1 MGGGATGTDF
11 AYGIGTSGII
21 ANDQTAGIW
30 VRGVVNLNSGNGNIS
45 IRGYAANASP
55 TALNIPTWGVG
66 LGLGAVLNTNPASV
80 SINSGTGN
88 ILIEGFARNPA
99 GSNSNSYGVVFNNW
113 EAMTPQPLTITSANT
128 TANAIRLIGNTENTI
143 NGQRTKN
150 SLRFWSTNSNILAT
164 GTGGGITLSGKTF
177 DDNDHSQICWSGG
190 NILATSGPIVIN
202 TDKESLLIE
211 NDMFVGSRSG
221 IAGNTISSSNVRFSI
236 DDLNVTSGRLI
247 RVATTGSL
255 TIEPFGNSFTD
266 YTPSTNTI
274 VGLSTAT
281 GWSFNENTQTLTGL
295 TIGKPLN
302 TSNITIGSTT
312 TIAGPVTIYGGT
324 IAVNGNITSSNGSTI
339 SLFGNALTFG
349 TNKTVTSNNGL
360 LIIAPQTASN
370 SIGLGGASGTLS
382 LPSSYF
388 STNFVDG
395 FSNIQ
400 IGSNT
405 QTGAIYSN
413 AFTLRDN
420 LTLLTSGS
428 LTLGGKPIL
437 GNNNVTLGSDITTI
451 NVGSPA
457 NYFQTNGSG
466 AVIRRIA
473 NNSNLLF
480 PVGNA
485 AYNPISINNKTGITD
500 TFSAN
505 VLDTA
510 YLDGSMGGV
519 VRSSHVKRTWNISKN
534 TASANA
540 GSGVDLSFTWNANE
554 VVGALTN
561 PTLNHH
567 NGNGWEIP
575 SMGTSS
581 VSGTTLTYTGY
592 KGSFSPFAIGGS
604 SAFGLPV
611 ELKEFNTK
619 CLNDYTTIN
628 WTTASEKNNAYFE
641 LFKSDDATNWE
652 KIYEEKGQGTKA
664 TETHYSFNDFDKKT
678 TYYRLKDIDED
689 GVENWSQIIFSD
701 CKNEVSNIQIYPNP
715 ASDYIKVI
723 VPISENT
730 TLNIISLE
738 GKIIKTMPLISN
750 QTLVS
755 VKDLVNGIY
764 LIEIKNQKL
773 IEQIKFLKK

>member
-1 MGGGATGTDF
+1 
-11 AYGIGTSGII
+11 
-21 ANDQTAGIW
+21 
-30 VRGVVNLNSGNGNIS
+30 
-45 IRGYAANASP
+45 
-55 TALNIPTWGVG
+55 
-66 LGLGAVLNTNPASV
+66 
-80 SINSGTGN
+80 
-88 ILIEGFARNPA
+88 
-99 GSNSNSYGVVFNNW
+99 
-113 EAMTPQPLTITSANT
+113 
-128 TANAIRLIGNTENTI
+128 
-143 NGQRTKN
+143 
-150 SLRFWSTNSNILAT
+150 
-164 GTGGGITLSGKTF
+164 
-177 DDNDHSQICWSGG
+177 
-190 NILATSGPIVIN
+190 
-202 TDKESLLIE
+202 
-211 NDMFVGSRSG
+211 MFVGSRSG

-274 VGLSTAT
+274 VGFSTAT

-302 TSNITIGSTT
+302 ISNVTIGSTT
-312 TIAGPVTIYGGT
+312 TIAGPITAYGGT
-324 IAVNGNITSSNGSTI
+324 IAINENISSSNGSTI
-339 SLFGNALTFG
+339 SLFGNVLTFG

-510 YLDGSMGGV
+510 YLNGT
-519 VRSSHVKRTWNISKN
+519 SSGLIKNPHVKRTWNISKS
-534 TASANA
+534 TPSANA

-554 VVGALTN
+554 IVGTLTN

-567 NGNGWEIP
+567 NGSGWEIP
-575 SMGTSS
+575 LMGTSS
-581 VSGTTLTYTGY
+581 VSGNTLTYTGY

-604 SAFGLPV
+604 STVVLPV
-611 ELKEFNTK
+611 ELLSFNTK
-619 CLNDYTTIN
+619 CFSDYNQIN
-628 WTTASEKNNAYFE
+628 WTTASEVNNKEFE
-641 LFKSDDATNWE
+641 LYKSLDAIEWQ
-652 KIYEEKGQGTKA
+652 KIYTVNGQGTKA
-664 TETHYSFNDFDKKT
+664 TESNYHFNDLEKQSS
-678 TYYRLKDIDED
+678 YYRLKDIDFD
-689 GVENWSQIIFSD
+689 GKETWSHIISSECNLENT
-701 CKNEVSNIQIYPNP
+701 KTAIYPNP
-715 ASDYIKVI
+715 AKDFIEI
-723 VPISENT
+723 ITPWEENT
-730 TLNIISLE
+730 TYRIVNLSGVVLYEGILMTNKSKISINELNA
-738 GKIIKTMPLISN
+738 
-750 QTLVS
+750 
-755 VKDLVNGIY
+755 GIY
-764 LIEIKNQKL
+764 IVEIEKKGALERLKFIKQ
-773 IEQIKFLKK
+773 